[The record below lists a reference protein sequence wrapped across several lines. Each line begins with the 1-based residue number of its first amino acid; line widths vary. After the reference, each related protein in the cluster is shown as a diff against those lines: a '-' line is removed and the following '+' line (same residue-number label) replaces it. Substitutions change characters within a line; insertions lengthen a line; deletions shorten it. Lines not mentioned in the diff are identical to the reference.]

1 MEFYS
6 KKDIESLKKE
16 CHPYYVP
23 DELFGSM
30 QYKLVRLEVK
40 WAYVACLNV
49 LINSTL
55 YDNNGHAYMK
65 SDHPALIDV
74 LAKLANKK
82 VDQEKIEGY
91 IRELE
96 DHDLLRVSS
105 KDIYLQKIERV
116 F

>member
-6 KKDIESLKKE
+6 KKDIEGLKKE

-40 WAYVACLNV
+40 WAYVACLNS
-49 LINSTL
+49 LINHAF
-55 YDNNGHAYMK
+55 YDEQGHAYIKDAYPQM
-65 SDHPALIDV
+65 IDI

-91 IRELE
+91 INELE
-96 DHDLLRVSS
+96 EQELLMTSS
-105 KDIYLQKIERV
+105 DKIYLQKIERV

>member
-30 QYKLVRLEVK
+30 QHKLVRLEVK